1 MRQRLMKREKGFTL
15 IELIIV
21 IAIIGILA
29 TLAVP
34 AFNNATRSARVASA
48 RALAATINSSVIQ
61 TFITSQTIGAADYPM
76 DEEAGLDLGDDQEGN
91 DLGEDFAGAAFK
103 SSLTDA
109 SSVAGWNYDRKD
121 AGNIRYHL
129 WRLAADPEVA
139 VVYAVGDISAN
150 TQVQYNV
157 YFSVKGAKY
166 TSVGNQDLNEAAVA
180 DGYSYDPDSNL
191 GDAAED

>member
-48 RALAATINSSVIQ
+48 RALASTINSSVIQ
-61 TFITSQTIGAADYPM
+61 LFITSQTTGAADYPM
-76 DEEAGLDLGDDQEGN
+76 DEDDGVAILDENDAEIGRNMAGN
-91 DLGEDFAGAAFK
+91 DFK

-109 SSVAGWNYDRKD
+109 SSVAGWTYDRKD
-121 AGNIRYHL
+121 AGTVRYHL

-166 TSVGNQDLNEAAVA
+166 TSVGNQDLDQADVA
-180 DGYSYDPDSNL
+180 NGYSWDPESNL
-191 GDAAED
+191 GVAAN

>member
-48 RALAATINSSVIQ
+48 RALASTINSSVIQ
-61 TFITSQTIGAADYPM
+61 LFITSQTTGAADYPM
-76 DEEAGLDLGDDQEGN
+76 DEDEGEAILDQNNAEIGRNMAGN
-91 DLGEDFAGAAFK
+91 DFK

-109 SSVAGWNYDRKD
+109 SSVAGWTYDRKD

-150 TQVQYNV
+150 TQVKYNV

-166 TSVGNQDLNEAAVA
+166 TSVGNQDLDQVAVA
-180 DGYSYDPDSNL
+180 NGYSWDPDANL
-191 GDAAED
+191 GVAAD

>member
-48 RALAATINSSVIQ
+48 RALASTINSSVIQ
-61 TFITSQTIGAADYPM
+61 SFITSQTTGAADYPM
-76 DEEAGLDLGDDQEGN
+76 DEQAGVGDDG
-91 DLGEDFAGAAFK
+91 DDFANADFK

-109 SSVAGWNYDRKD
+109 SSVAGWTYDRKD
-121 AGNIRYHL
+121 DNDIRYHL

-139 VVYAVGDISAN
+139 VVYAVGDLSAN

-166 TSVGNQDLNEAAVA
+166 TSVGNQDLDQAGVA
-180 DGYSYDPDSNL
+180 NGYSWDPDANL
-191 GDAAED
+191 GAAAGD

>member
-48 RALAATINSSVIQ
+48 RALASTINSSVIQ
-61 TFITSQTIGAADYPM
+61 LFITSQTTGAADYPM
-76 DEEAGLDLGDDQEGN
+76 DEQAGVDLGNDQDGNDLGDD
-91 DLGEDFAGAAFK
+91 FSGADFK

-121 AGNIRYHL
+121 DNDTRYHL

-139 VVYAVGDISAN
+139 VVYAVGDKDAD

-157 YFSVKGAKY
+157 YFSVKSAPY
-166 TSVGNQDLNEAAVA
+166 TAVGSQDLDRVAVA
-180 DGYSYDPDSNL
+180 NCYSWDPDANL
-191 GDAAED
+191 GVPAD

>member
-48 RALAATINSSVIQ
+48 RALASTINSSVIQ
-61 TFITSQTIGAADYPM
+61 TFITSQTTGAADYPM
-76 DEEAGLDLGDDQEGN
+76 DEDEGEAILDQQNVEIGRNMAGN
-91 DLGEDFAGAAFK
+91 DFK

-109 SSVAGWNYDRKD
+109 SSVAGWTYDRKD

-150 TQVQYNV
+150 TQVKYNV

-166 TSVGNQDLNEAAVA
+166 TSVGNQDLDQVAVA
-180 DGYSYDPDSNL
+180 NGYSWDPDANL
-191 GDAAED
+191 GAAAED

>member
-48 RALAATINSSVIQ
+48 RALASTINSSVIQ
-61 TFITSQTIGAADYPM
+61 SFITSQTTGAADYPM
-76 DEEAGLDLGDDQEGN
+76 DEQPGGGDDG
-91 DLGEDFAGAAFK
+91 DDFANADFK

-109 SSVAGWNYDRKD
+109 SSVAGWTYDRKD
-121 AGNIRYHL
+121 DNDIRYHL

-166 TSVGNQDLNEAAVA
+166 TSVGNQDLDQADVA
-180 DGYSYDPDSNL
+180 NGYSWDPESNL
-191 GDAAED
+191 GDAAD